1 MRRSCSRRPSR
12 PRIRAGNTMRSIP
25 LIVSWPA
32 SFERRWNEARQV
44 VYRIEGE
51 IAAIEARKPVPLG
64 EVERQQLM
72 QLGADLALAWSHPA
86 TTSATRKRIV
96 RAALTEAN
104 GTAERATALP
114 YGGRS
119 RKGADSLLRLA
130 LGHQLTVDPRG

>member
-1 MRRSCSRRPSR
+1 
-12 PRIRAGNTMRSIP
+12 MRSIP